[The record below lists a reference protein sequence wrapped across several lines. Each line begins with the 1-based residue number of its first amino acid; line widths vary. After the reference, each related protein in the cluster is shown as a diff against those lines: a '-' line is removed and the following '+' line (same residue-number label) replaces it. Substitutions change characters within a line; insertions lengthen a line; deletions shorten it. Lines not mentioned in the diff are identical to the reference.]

1 MTQFDLDITINLACG
16 GGIFAHDC
24 EATATIDYDDCGWS
38 LAEIRFPNVVGG
50 ITNRDWLW
58 PLFLQAVDE
67 KADFVEAAIR
77 NHEREAEEPDPDIL
91 REDRLERQ
99 FQSAANLLGIGI

>member
-1 MTQFDLDITINLACG
+1 MTQFDLDITINLACS

-38 LAEIRFPNVVGG
+38 LAEIRFPNVAGG

-58 PLFLQAVDE
+58 PLFLQSIDE
-67 KADFVEAAIR
+67 KSAFVEAAIR
-77 NHEREAEEPDPDIL
+77 NHAEDAKGNKADAARDRKIERE
-91 REDRLERQ
+91 LE
-99 FQSAANLLGIGI
+99 LV